1 MTVLPSPPGQSRRPA
16 ADVWPHVCIITHVDS
31 AAIIKRLVRDGW
43 RRVRASG
50 SHRHYAHPAKPG
62 VVTVPHPRK
71 DIRVGT
77 LRNIFRQAGWD
88 WRER

>member
-1 MTVLPSPPGQSRRPA
+1 M
-16 ADVWPHVCIITHVDS
+16 CIITHVDS

-50 SHRHYAHPAKPG
+50 SHRHYAHPTKPG